1 MLLKIETAK
10 PIKEGCYLGIQSG
23 SSRCFTRGDDGPYAQ
38 RLPKNFALFLLAC
51 SIFCTLFSLSLR
63 AQYYRTRE
71 RERRRQRGKK
81 FFAISPG
88 FRKFS
93 RPFRLLLLLL
103 FHGRAIPPPLPLC
116 SPLDTPYF
124 SPFPFFSWEVEG
136 SVSLLGS
143 RREGGRMGGEKKRGN
158 YCQLLGPTPFPLLR
172 SPDAGERGKTE
183 KKGGRKV
190 WGKSR

>member
-1 MLLKIETAK
+1 MAHTHNDYPKI
-10 PIKEGCYLGIQSG
+10 
-23 SSRCFTRGDDGPYAQ
+23 
-38 RLPKNFALFLLAC
+38 LPSFYWLVRFFAHFFL
-51 SIFCTLFSLSLR
+51 SPSVHNT
-63 AQYYRTRE
+63 TGRE
-71 RERRRQRGKK
+71 RERGGDREERNA

-116 SPLDTPYF
+116 LPLDTPYF
-124 SPFPFFSWEVEG
+124 SPFPFFSWEVVG